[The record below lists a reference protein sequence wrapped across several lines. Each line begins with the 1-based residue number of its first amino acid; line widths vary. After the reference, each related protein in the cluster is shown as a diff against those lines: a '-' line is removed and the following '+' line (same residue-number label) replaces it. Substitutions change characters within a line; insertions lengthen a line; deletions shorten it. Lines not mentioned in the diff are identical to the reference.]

1 MKRIAISA
9 MLGAALALAAP
20 AQAAPVTADTES
32 RALVLVPL
40 TLVKLDD
47 LDFGTIVP
55 SATSLGTV
63 TIPAGGGPRT
73 AAGAGVTLIA
83 SDSGHRARF
92 AGAGSANQFVFIEF
106 TNPGTLSNG
115 PPGDT
120 VTLISMVLDRSA
132 LVRIDATRAFF
143 FSIGG
148 TIQIAANQPEG
159 NYTADFDVTV
169 QYL

>member
-1 MKRIAISA
+1 MKQLAIPVV
-9 MLGAALALAAP
+9 LGAALALAAP
-20 AQAAPVTADTES
+20 ARAAPVAADAES
-32 RALVLVPL
+32 RALILVPL
-40 TLVKLDD
+40 KLVKLDD
-47 LDFGTIVP
+47 LNFGTIVP
-55 SATSLGTV
+55 SSSSLGTV
-63 TIPAGGGPRT
+63 TIPAGGGART
-73 AAGAGVTLIA
+73 AAGVGVTLIA
-83 SDSGHRARF
+83 SDAGHRARF

-106 TNPGTLSNG
+106 TNPGALSNG

-120 VTLISMVLDRSA
+120 VTIISMVLDRSA

-143 FSIGG
+143 FNIGG